1 MWKES
6 HMLHE
11 QQIIGAP
18 AGGATAESAGTRVR
32 RYSVKSLAE
41 SHGIGMRQLQRIFR
55 RERGVSPKKFLE
67 SQRLEE
73 ARGRLL
79 RGDGLKVIAEELGY
93 CDVPHLSRAF
103 RRFYGIGPA
112 DYRRRARMSPAD
124 LPQCS
129 VGGLPIGASAPASAP
144 SMAAPTPQTHS
155 GQSMP
160 PSAS

>member
-1 MWKES
+1 MLKET

-11 QQIIGAP
+11 QQTMGAP
-18 AGGATAESAGTRVR
+18 AGGAPAGATATRVR

-79 RGDGLKVIAEELGY
+79 KGDGLKVIAEELGY

-112 DYRRRARMSPAD
+112 DYRRRARMSPSD
-124 LPQCS
+124 LPQCIPG
-129 VGGLPIGASAPASAP
+129 VAGTGLASQAPAPNPSGIPQAP
-144 SMAAPTPQTHS
+144 NPGSPAAS
-155 GQSMP
+155 
-160 PSAS
+160 

>member
-1 MWKES
+1 
-6 HMLHE
+6 
-11 QQIIGAP
+11 
-18 AGGATAESAGTRVR
+18 
-32 RYSVKSLAE
+32 
-41 SHGIGMRQLQRIFR
+41 MRQLQRIFR

-79 RGDGLKVIAEELGY
+79 KGDGLKVIAEELGY

-112 DYRRRARMSPAD
+112 DYRRRARMSPSE
-124 LPQCS
+124 LPQPVSGAAVSGS
-129 VGGLPIGASAPASAP
+129 VPQASPAAPALGGAL
-144 SMAAPTPQTHS
+144 PQS
-155 GQSMP
+155 S

>member
-1 MWKES
+1 M
-6 HMLHE
+6 
-11 QQIIGAP
+11 GAP
-18 AGGATAESAGTRVR
+18 TGGAPVGSTATRVR

-79 RGDGLKVIAEELGY
+79 KGDGLKVIAEELGY

-112 DYRRRARMSPAD
+112 DYRRRARMSPGD
-124 LPQCS
+124 LPQCPP
-129 VGGLPIGASAPASAP
+129 GGMGAATPVQQPAIVPQVPASAPAP
-144 SMAAPTPQTHS
+144 SV
-155 GQSMP
+155 P
-160 PSAS
+160 PGTSTAN